1 VVKEEKT
8 VALLIAR
15 ILKEESMA
23 AIYNYGQTDT
33 QETAFFAAG
42 TSQHPRGGVGVRG
55 NSQRESRGRF
65 GTRGG
70 NHHQLPPKKPKL
82 ECSH

>member
-42 TSQHPRGGVGVRG
+42 TS
-55 NSQRESRGRF
+55 
-65 GTRGG
+65 
-70 NHHQLPPKKPKL
+70 
-82 ECSH
+82 

>member
-1 VVKEEKT
+1 MVEEEKT

-23 AIYNYGQTDT
+23 AIYNDGQTDT

-55 NSQRESRGRF
+55 NSQRESRKRF
-65 GTRGG
+65 GTIRGK
-70 NHHQLPPKKPKL
+70 PSPTTPKEGKIRM
-82 ECSH
+82 